1 MPTEPALRLT
11 NEDFQISI
19 ARRLLLPLT
28 CNCDSHRCPICNS
41 EAKKVD
47 RFGDHALYCFKGGNR
62 QRTDAWHDPVYGT
75 WHQMFKAAGFS
86 SVSDDAHKCTNAL
99 MSDSKK
105 RPGILLRPGGAD
117 IFVDLVTCVP
127 GRAGIV
133 ANAAAMPRNTT
144 TGTRTRSRIT

>member
-1 MPTEPALRLT
+1 MDLAKLADGTTDADSSGNSGTSTKPTERARTIQSGITLALHDLRHQRLLQRLPERHKAEHHSCVGDAFGFQAMPTDPALRLT

-75 WHQMFKAAGFS
+75 R
-86 SVSDDAHKCTNAL
+86 L
-99 MSDSKK
+99 
-105 RPGILLRPGGAD
+105 
-117 IFVDLVTCVP
+117 
-127 GRAGIV
+127 
-133 ANAAAMPRNTT
+133 
-144 TGTRTRSRIT
+144 